1 MVRIFLA
8 VCVLAFAAGWLG
20 QLGIESSGIVRA
32 QQASQ
37 QAPAPAPP
45 AAAPAI
51 KSESRVV
58 RVDAI
63 VTDKKGNYIKDLS
76 ANDFR
81 VYEDNKQQEITNFSF
96 GEDSSSPGSTGKHYL
111 VLFFDNS
118 TMDPSDQLQARAA
131 AAKFIDANAD
141 PDHVMAVYEFGGSLQ
156 LAQNFTSNADRLR
169 QSVAGIKA
177 SSVSP
182 NTPAPIT
189 STGMTMPPS
198 FANPE
203 ADFGAYTLLLAIRS
217 LAKNLGGIPGR
228 KSLILFTAGFDLTP
242 ERQSELT
249 ATIDA
254 CNKANVAIYPLD
266 VRGLAGPMTGAPSG
280 ALLRLPN
287 DAAARLVFAL
297 GAQESE
303 ESNSRPRLLL
313 ASYRVP
319 PDSQPAELQKP
330 GGGGGGNPGGGGTS
344 PGGGGGGKGGSG
356 GSSGTGGSGGGKG
369 GTGGSGST
377 GGSGGGKGG
386 TGGSGGGVG
395 RQPYG
400 NPNYTQPR
408 AIIPPVPSSASVNQ
422 QVLYALAEGT
432 GGFPILNTNDLLA
445 GLEKIAREQGE
456 YYLLG
461 YAPIDSPEGSCHTL
475 RVKVERGGT
484 NVRARSGYCNVRPTD
499 LLAGKPI
506 EKELET
512 RAFSSSAGSAG
523 GSLEASFF
531 YTSPNEARV
540 NLAMEIPS
548 ASLDFTKIKGKYHA
562 EVNVLGIAYRPDSS
576 IGARF
581 SDAVILDLEKD
592 EWKQFTQ
599 SPMRYQSQ
607 FPIAPGQ
614 YQLTIVLSG
623 GGQNFG
629 KYATPLVIDAF
640 DGKTFSL
647 SGVALSNQL
656 QRVSDLGSGLD
667 AELLADRTPLLV
679 RGLEIVPSGSNRFK
693 KTDQVVLYAQVYDP
707 RMADQN
713 PPAVHVAYRV
723 VDQKTGKVVLSTGA
737 IDGSRFAEKGK
748 PVIPVALK
756 VPLENVPP
764 GTYRIEL
771 QAADMG
777 GASSQ
782 VRMVNFEEE

>member
-1 MVRIFLA
+1 MALRRLGKTFLA
-8 VCVLAFAAGWLG
+8 ACVLFFAAGWLG
-20 QLGIESSGIVRA
+20 QLGMESFLIARAHESSP
-32 QQASQ
+32 
-37 QAPAPAPP
+37 QAPAPAPS
-45 AAAPAI
+45 AAAPVI

-58 RVDAI
+58 RVDVV
-63 VTDKKGNYIKDLS
+63 VTDKKGNYIRDLS

-96 GEDSSSPGSTGKHYL
+96 GEDSSLPGSAGKHYL

-118 TMDPSDQLQARAA
+118 TMDPSNEIQARAA
-131 AAKFIDANAD
+131 AAQFIDANAA
-141 PDHVMAVYEFGGSLQ
+141 PDRVMAVYEFGGSLQ

-169 QSVAGIKA
+169 QAVAGIKA

-182 NTPAPIT
+182 NATAPTT
-189 STGMTMPPS
+189 STDRRVPLSIG
-198 FANPE
+198 NPE
-203 ADFGAYTLLLAIRS
+203 ADFGAYTLLLAVRS
-217 LAKNLGGIPGR
+217 VAKNLVGIPGR

-266 VRGLAGPMTGAPSG
+266 VRGLIGPVIAAPRG

-287 DAAARLVFAL
+287 YSAAGLFFAL
-297 GAQESE
+297 GPQEGE
-303 ESNSRPRLLL
+303 ESNSHPRLLL
-313 ASYRVP
+313 AAYRIP
-319 PDSQPAELQKP
+319 SDSQPAEWQR
-330 GGGGGGNPGGGGTS
+330 GGGGGGNPPGGGGGT
-344 PGGGGGGKGGSG
+344 PPGGGGGGGKGGGGGSG
-356 GSSGTGGSGGGKG
+356 GSGGSGGGKG
-369 GTGGSGST
+369 GTGGYR
-377 GGSGGGKGG
+377 GGGGG
-386 TGGSGGGVG
+386 
-395 RQPYG
+395 QPYG
-400 NPNYTQPR
+400 APIYTEPR
-408 AIIPPVPSSASVNQ
+408 HIIPSVPSSVSDYQ
-422 QVLYALAEGT
+422 RVLYALAEGT
-432 GGFPILNTNDLLA
+432 GGFPILNTNDLVP
-445 GLEKIAREQGE
+445 GLEKIAREQSE

-461 YAPIDSPEGSCHTL
+461 YAPRDSLEGSCHDL

-484 NVRARSGYCNVRPTD
+484 KVRARSGYCNVKPTD

-506 EKELET
+506 EKELEA
-512 RAFSSSAGSAG
+512 RASSSSAGSAA

-531 YTSPNEARV
+531 YISPNEARV

-548 ASLDFTKIKGKYHA
+548 ASVDFTKVKGKYHA

-581 SDAVILDLEKD
+581 SDEVTLDLEKD
-592 EWKQFTQ
+592 EWKQFTE
-599 SPMRYQSQ
+599 SPMRYQNQ

-629 KYATPLVIDAF
+629 KYAAPLVIDAF

-647 SGVALSNQL
+647 SGVALSSQVK
-656 QRVSDLGSGLD
+656 RASDLGSDLD
-667 AELLADRTPLLV
+667 AELLADRTPLMV
-679 RGLEIVPSGSNRFK
+679 HGLEFIPSGSNRFK

-713 PPAVHVAYRV
+713 PPAVWVAYRV
-723 VDQKTGKVVLSTGA
+723 VDPKTGKVVLSTGA
-737 IDGSRFAEKGK
+737 VDASGFVDKGK
-748 PVIPVALK
+748 PLIPMALK
-756 VPLENVPP
+756 VLLKDVPP

-771 QAADMG
+771 QAGEMDRA
-777 GASSQ
+777 ASQ
-782 VRMVNFEEE
+782 VRTVNFEEE

>member
-1 MVRIFLA
+1 
-8 VCVLAFAAGWLG
+8 
-20 QLGIESSGIVRA
+20 
-32 QQASQ
+32 
-37 QAPAPAPP
+37 
-45 AAAPAI
+45 
-51 KSESRVV
+51 
-58 RVDAI
+58 
-63 VTDKKGNYIKDLS
+63 
-76 ANDFR
+76 
-81 VYEDNKQQEITNFSF
+81 
-96 GEDSSSPGSTGKHYL
+96 
-111 VLFFDNS
+111 
-118 TMDPSDQLQARAA
+118 
-131 AAKFIDANAD
+131 
-141 PDHVMAVYEFGGSLQ
+141 
-156 LAQNFTSNADRLR
+156 
-169 QSVAGIKA
+169 
-177 SSVSP
+177 
-182 NTPAPIT
+182 
-189 STGMTMPPS
+189 
-198 FANPE
+198 
-203 ADFGAYTLLLAIRS
+203 
-217 LAKNLGGIPGR
+217 
-228 KSLILFTAGFDLTP
+228 
-242 ERQSELT
+242 
-249 ATIDA
+249 
-254 CNKANVAIYPLD
+254 
-266 VRGLAGPMTGAPSG
+266 
-280 ALLRLPN
+280 
-287 DAAARLVFAL
+287 
-297 GAQESE
+297 
-303 ESNSRPRLLL
+303 
-313 ASYRVP
+313 
-319 PDSQPAELQKP
+319 
-330 GGGGGGNPGGGGTS
+330 
-344 PGGGGGGKGGSG
+344 
-356 GSSGTGGSGGGKG
+356 
-369 GTGGSGST
+369 
-377 GGSGGGKGG
+377 
-386 TGGSGGGVG
+386 
-395 RQPYG
+395 
-400 NPNYTQPR
+400 
-408 AIIPPVPSSASVNQ
+408 
-422 QVLYALAEGT
+422 
-432 GGFPILNTNDLLA
+432 
-445 GLEKIAREQGE
+445 
-456 YYLLG
+456 
-461 YAPIDSPEGSCHTL
+461 
-475 RVKVERGGT
+475 
-484 NVRARSGYCNVRPTD
+484 VRPTD

-506 EKELET
+506 EKELEA
-512 RAFSSSAGSAG
+512 RASSSSAGSTG

-737 IDGSRFAEKGK
+737 IDESRFAEKGK

-771 QAADMG
+771 QAAEMG